1 MSEGATIKIDGDA
14 SGFIAATEESRKAAS
29 GMSEALQGAVGGST
43 GEAVKGLKG
52 MDQEGRKA
60 CKRLNAGLINM
71 SATITGVGAAI
82 NGLRAGWG
90 KFSAML
96 AGGDDLERVTRRM
109 EAFTG
114 GASSAAEAARDVVD
128 FADTPPFGLAETQR
142 AVASWV
148 RRQGERVKKYIG
160 GSWECGGWWWC
171 QSGNSSGAAFQGFS
185 NGEGGC
191 GNIRTIYVKRY

>member
-90 KFSAML
+90 KFPPCWR
-96 AGGDDLERVTRRM
+96 AGMTWRE
-109 EAFTG
+109 
-114 GASSAAEAARDVVD
+114 
-128 FADTPPFGLAETQR
+128 
-142 AVASWV
+142 
-148 RRQGERVKKYIG
+148 
-160 GSWECGGWWWC
+160 
-171 QSGNSSGAAFQGFS
+171 
-185 NGEGGC
+185 
-191 GNIRTIYVKRY
+191 

>member
-1 MSEGATIKIDGDA
+1 M
-14 SGFIAATEESRKAAS
+14 
-29 GMSEALQGAVGGST
+29 
-43 GEAVKGLKG
+43 KGLKG

-114 GASSAAEAARDVVD
+114 GASKILTP
-128 FADTPPFGLAETQR
+128 FAPIDR
-142 AVASWV
+142 A
-148 RRQGERVKKYIG
+148 G
-160 GSWECGGWWWC
+160 CGGFC
-171 QSGNSSGAAFQGFS
+171 
-185 NGEGGC
+185 
-191 GNIRTIYVKRY
+191 